1 MLRSFRISG
10 SGMTAQRLRMD
21 VIANNLAN
29 AQTTRTPEGGPY
41 RRQAVVFVPTHIPAA
56 PEEGET
62 RLVSTARRISQRG
75 DPASYGVEVA
85 YITADR
91 RAPRRVYEPG
101 HPDAGADGYVNY
113 PNVDIVTEITDMLAA
128 SRAYEANV
136 TVFNAAKAMAL
147 RALDLG
153 RI

>member
-1 MLRSFRISG
+1 
-10 SGMTAQRLRMD
+10 MTAQRLRMD

-41 RRQAVVFVPTHIPAA
+41 RRQAVVFVPTNTPAA
-56 PEEGET
+56 PEEEET
-62 RLVSTARRISQRG
+62 RLVSTARRMYQRG

-128 SRAYEANV
+128 TRAYEANV